1 MRIGIDIDNTITETS
16 LLANYLVKKDNKY
29 NEEKDYHNLKK
40 DELKD
45 FLTRYL
51 EDIVYN
57 VKIKPNV
64 IEVLKKWHNLG
75 YKIIF
80 ITARGVEKTDSL
92 VNLKTLYLTSMYFAK
107 ENISFD
113 EIVFFKD
120 SKVDTALDY
129 NLDLF
134 IDDKEKILD
143 EMKSAQI
150 KTLRMTDEKES
161 KHQIVKNWLEIANIV
176 ERWGNK

>member
-29 NEEKDYHNLKK
+29 NEEQDYHNLKK

-64 IEVLKKWHNLG
+64 IEVLKKCQ
-75 YKIIF
+75 K
-80 ITARGVEKTDSL
+80 R
-92 VNLKTLYLTSMYFAK
+92 
-107 ENISFD
+107 
-113 EIVFFKD
+113 
-120 SKVDTALDY
+120 
-129 NLDLF
+129 
-134 IDDKEKILD
+134 
-143 EMKSAQI
+143 
-150 KTLRMTDEKES
+150 
-161 KHQIVKNWLEIANIV
+161 
-176 ERWGNK
+176 

>member
-1 MRIGIDIDNTITETS
+1 M
-16 LLANYLVKKDNKY
+16 
-29 NEEKDYHNLKK
+29 EK
-40 DELKD
+40 
-45 FLTRYL
+45 
-51 EDIVYN
+51 
-57 VKIKPNV
+57 
-64 IEVLKKWHNLG
+64 
-75 YKIIF
+75 
-80 ITARGVEKTDSL
+80 ADSL

-107 ENISFD
+107 ENIPFD